1 MKKILMSTSALVA
14 AGMLVAAPAS
24 AKVKLGLGGFMS
36 MTAGFVDNDGS
47 FEVAPNNGLGQTER
61 DSFNLV
67 MDSEVYF
74 RGNTKL
80 DNGTRVDVIIQ
91 MEADQVG
98 AGVIDESYMK
108 LTGGF
113 GDIRVGSTAFA
124 TAVLRNTA
132 VYTGPYRL
140 DTPDVDNFISV
151 PAAVTVRN
159 GNTHMGA
166 GNDRVKIAYI
176 SPIFNGLR
184 FGASWL
190 NSDAN
195 DNALAAVGGT
205 TGTTV
210 QAYDVGVQYS
220 AKSFK
225 VDLAHGKFIGD
236 AAGSREFIRGGF
248 NVTMGAT
255 KIGASMA
262 RQDNVGSRQVTI
274 GQAKAGTTD
283 SDAGDSF
290 DVGISHKVGAYTI
303 GVAYF
308 NSKSDLAAA
317 GDDEETSMS
326 IGASTAIGPGVTGS
340 VGLYQVDHTD
350 VTNTATNNNNGWALI
365 GQVKVDF

>member
-36 MTAGFVDNDGS
+36 ATAGFVDNDGS
-47 FEVAPNNGLGQTER
+47 FEVAPNNGLTQTER

-113 GDIRVGSTAFA
+113 GDVRVGSTAFA

-140 DTPDVDNFISV
+140 DTPDLNNFITQ
-151 PAAVTVRN
+151 PTAVTVRR
-159 GNTHMGA
+159 GNTAAQA
-166 GNDRVKIAYI
+166 GNDQVKVAYI

-190 NSDAN
+190 NDASTGN
-195 DNALAAVGGT
+195 TAANVGGT
-205 TGTTV
+205 GGTTT
-210 QAYDVGVQYS
+210 QAYDIGIQYGN
-220 AKSFK
+220 KTFK
-225 VDLAHGKFIGD
+225 VDLSQYKQIGT
-236 AAGSREFIRGGF
+236 AANTFKQNRAGI
-248 NVTMGAT
+248 NVTLGAT

-262 RQDNVGSRQVTI
+262 KQDNVGQRTV
-274 GQAKAGTTD
+274 AGNNKGSTTD
-283 SDAGDSF
+283 SDQGDSF
-290 DVGISHKVGAYTI
+290 DIGVSHKIGAYTV
-303 GVAYF
+303 GLAYF

-317 GDDEETSMS
+317 GDDEETSIS
-326 IGASTAIGPGVTGS
+326 LGASTAIGPGVTGS
-340 VGLYQVDHTD
+340 FGIYNVDHTD
-350 VTNTATNNNNGWALI
+350 VTNTAANNNNGWALI
-365 GQVKVDF
+365 GQVKVAF

>member
-14 AGMLVAAPAS
+14 AGMFVAAPAS
-24 AKVKLGLGGFMS
+24 AKVKIGVGGFMS

-47 FEVAPNNGLGQTER
+47 FEVEANGGTGNTER
-61 DSFNLV
+61 DAYNLV

-91 MEADQVG
+91 MEADQAG
-98 AGVIDESYMK
+98 AGNIDESYLK

-113 GDIRVGSTAFA
+113 GDVRVGSTAFA

-140 DTPDVDNFISV
+140 DTPDLNNFVSV
-151 PAAVTVRN
+151 PANVTVRN

-190 NSDAN
+190 NDNSN
-195 DNALAAVGGT
+195 SNALPSVGGT
-205 TGTTV
+205 GATAV
-210 QAYDVGVQYS
+210 QSYDIGVQYS
-220 AKSFK
+220 AKAIK
-225 VDLAHGKFIGD
+225 VDLAHGKFIGN
-236 AAGSREFIRGGF
+236 AAATEKFVRGGV

-255 KIGASMA
+255 KIGASMMQ
-262 RQDNVGSRQVTI
+262 RDNVGQRTVGGNNKGS
-274 GQAKAGTTD
+274 TTD
-283 SDAGDSF
+283 SDQGDSF
-290 DVGISHKVGAYTI
+290 DIGISHKVGAYTI
-303 GVAYF
+303 GLAYF

-317 GDDEETSMS
+317 GEDEETSLS
-326 IGASTAIGPGVTGS
+326 LGASTAIGPGVTGS

-365 GQVKVDF
+365 GQVKVAF

>member
-47 FEVAPNNGLGQTER
+47 FEVAPNNGLTQTER
-61 DSFNLV
+61 DSFNLI

-98 AGVIDESYMK
+98 AGVIDESYLK

-113 GDIRVGSTAFA
+113 GDVRIGSTAFA

-140 DTPDVDNFISV
+140 DTPDLNNFITQ
-151 PAAVTVRN
+151 PTAVTVRR
-159 GNTHMGA
+159 GNTAAQA
-166 GNDRVKIAYI
+166 GNDQVKVAYI

-190 NSDAN
+190 NDASTGN
-195 DNALAAVGGT
+195 TAANVGGT
-205 TGTTV
+205 GGTTT
-210 QAYDVGVQYS
+210 QAYDIGIQYGN
-220 AKSFK
+220 KTFK
-225 VDLAHGKFIGD
+225 VDLSQYKQIGT
-236 AAGSREFIRGGF
+236 AANTFKQNRAGI
-248 NVTMGAT
+248 NVTLGAT

-262 RQDNVGSRQVTI
+262 KQDNVGQRTV
-274 GQAKAGTTD
+274 AGNNKGSTTD
-283 SDAGDSF
+283 SDEGNAF
-290 DVGISHKVGAYTI
+290 DIGVSHKVGAYTI

-317 GDDEETSMS
+317 GDDEETSMVL
-326 IGASTAIGPGVTGS
+326 GASTAVGPGVTGS
-340 VGLYQVDHTD
+340 VGIYNVDHTD

-365 GQVKVDF
+365 GQVKVAF

>member
-24 AKVKLGLGGFMS
+24 AKVKIGVGGFMS
-36 MTAGFVDNDGS
+36 MTAGFVDNDES
-47 FEVAPNNGLGQTER
+47 FEVAPNSGLGQTER
-61 DSFNLV
+61 DSYNLI

-91 MEADQVG
+91 MEADQAG
-98 AGVIDESYMK
+98 NGVIDESYMK

-113 GDIRVGSTAFA
+113 GDVRVGSTAFA

-140 DTPDVDNFISV
+140 DTPDLNNFITV
-151 PAAVTVRN
+151 PTDVTVRR
-159 GNTHMGA
+159 GNTAAQA
-166 GNDRVKIAYI
+166 GNDQVKVAYI

-190 NSDAN
+190 NDASTGN
-195 DNALAAVGGT
+195 TAANVGGT
-205 TGTTV
+205 GGTTT
-210 QAYDVGVQYS
+210 QAYDIGIQYGN
-220 AKSFK
+220 KTFK
-225 VDLAHGKFIGD
+225 VDLSQYKQIGT
-236 AAGSREFIRGGF
+236 AANTFKQNRAGI
-248 NVTMGAT
+248 NVTLGAT

-262 RQDNVGSRQVTI
+262 KQDNVGQRTV
-274 GQAKAGTTD
+274 AGNNKGSTTD
-283 SDAGDSF
+283 SDQGDAF
-290 DVGISHKVGAYTI
+290 DIGVSHKIGAYTV
-303 GVAYF
+303 GLAYF

-326 IGASTAIGPGVTGS
+326 LGASTAIGPGVTGS
-340 VGLYQVDHTD
+340 VGIYNVDHTD

-365 GQVKVDF
+365 GQVKVAF

>member
-24 AKVKLGLGGFMS
+24 AKVKIGVGGFMS

-47 FEVAPNNGLGQTER
+47 FEVAPNSGLTQTER
-61 DSFNLV
+61 DSYNLV

-74 RGNTKL
+74 SGNTKL

-91 MEADQVG
+91 MESDQATG
-98 AGVIDESYMK
+98 AQIDESYLK

-113 GDIRVGSTAFA
+113 GDVRVGSTAFA

-140 DTPDVDNFISV
+140 DTPDLNNFVSV

-159 GNTHMGA
+159 GNTHAGA
-166 GNDRVKIAYI
+166 GNDAVKIAYI

-190 NSDAN
+190 NDNSTS
-195 DNALAAVGGT
+195 NALPAVGGT
-205 TGTTV
+205 AGTAV
-210 QAYDVGVQYS
+210 QSYDIGIQYS

-225 VDLAHGKFIGD
+225 LDLAHGKFIGQ
-236 AAGSREFIRGGF
+236 AADTQEFVRGGV

-255 KIGASMA
+255 KLGASMMK
-262 RQDNVGSRQVTI
+262 RDNVGSRQVVV
-274 GQAKAGTTD
+274 GASKAGTAD

-290 DVGISHKVGAYTI
+290 DIGVSHKVGAYTI

-326 IGASTAIGPGVTGS
+326 LGASTAIGPGVTGS

-365 GQVKVDF
+365 GSVKVAF

>member
-24 AKVKLGLGGFMS
+24 ATVKIGLGGFMS
-36 MTAGFVDNDGS
+36 MTAGFVDNDES
-47 FEVAPNNGLGQTER
+47 FEVQANNGLGQTER
-61 DSFNLV
+61 DAFNLI

-98 AGVIDESYMK
+98 AGTIDESYLR

-113 GDIRVGSTAFA
+113 GDVRIGSTAFA

-140 DTPDVDNFISV
+140 DTPDLNNFISV
-151 PAAVTVRN
+151 PGAVTVRN
-159 GNTHMGA
+159 GNTHAGA

-190 NSDAN
+190 NNNAN

-205 TGTTV
+205 AGTAV
-210 QAYDVGVQYS
+210 QSYDIGVQYS
-220 AKSFK
+220 AKNFNI
-225 VDLAHGKFIGD
+225 DLAHGKFIGN
-236 AAGSREFIRGGF
+236 AAGTEDFYRGGF
-248 NVTMGAT
+248 RVTLGAT
-255 KIGASMA
+255 RIGASMMK
-262 RQDNVGSRQVTI
+262 RDNVGSREVTI

-283 SDAGDSF
+283 SDQGDSF
-290 DVGISHKVGAYTI
+290 DIGISHRVGAYTV

-308 NSKSDLAAA
+308 NSKSDLAA
-317 GDDEETSMS
+317 GQDDEETSLS
-326 IGASTAIGPGVTGS
+326 LGASTAIGPGVTGS

-350 VTNTATNNNNGWALI
+350 ATNTVTNNNEGWALI
-365 GQVKVDF
+365 GAVRVAF

>member
-36 MTAGFVDNDGS
+36 MTAGFVDNDES

-61 DSFNLV
+61 DSYNLV

-98 AGVIDESYMK
+98 AGVIDESYLK

-113 GDIRVGSTAFA
+113 GDVRVGSTAFA

-140 DTPDVDNFISV
+140 DTPDLNNFITV

-159 GNTHMGA
+159 GNTHAGA
-166 GNDRVKIAYI
+166 GNDRVKVAYI

-190 NSDAN
+190 NDNSN
-195 DNALAAVGGT
+195 SNALPSVGGT
-205 TGTTV
+205 AATGI
-210 QAYDVGVQYS
+210 QSYDIGVQYS
-220 AKSFK
+220 AKAFK
-225 VDLAHGKFIGD
+225 LDLAHGKFIGN
-236 AAGSREFIRGGF
+236 AASTEDFLRGGF

-255 KIGASMA
+255 KIGASMMK
-262 RQDNVGSRQVTI
+262 RDNVGSRQVTL
-274 GQAKAGTTD
+274 GSGKAGTTD

-290 DVGISHKVGAYTI
+290 DIGISHKAGAYTVGI
-303 GVAYF
+303 AYF

-326 IGASTAIGPGVTGS
+326 LGASTAIGPGVTGS
-340 VGLYQVDHTD
+340 VGLYHVDHTD
-350 VTNTATNNNNGWALI
+350 ERIGSEDWAFRR
-365 GQVKVDF
+365 VSCT